1 MALLQK
7 AYLGSTPLFR
17 NLAWFNI
24 FAPVIK
30 DISALVTITANTNA
44 NTKGPWT
51 QVIAATSENSSM
63 LYLSPTNLAVTA
75 TNTAS
80 LLDIAIGPAGSETAI
95 LQNIAIGGT
104 GNIRIQ
110 VPIKIPSGTRI
121 SARMQSVVPGG
132 KTAQLQLITIDAGDY
147 DITPTSVDVI
157 GGDTSTSQ
165 GISFSGSSGTWIQ
178 AIASTTRAYRAVG
191 LVLSNNTNDSAN
203 IVLSRFDL
211 GVGASGSEIVFGN
224 MRWTSNVNEFTATE
238 VPFYSTYGRN
248 IPAGSRL
255 AVRHL
260 IAANPNRYGFN
271 LIGIP

>member
-1 MALLQK
+1 
-7 AYLGSTPLFR
+7 
-17 NLAWFNI
+17 
-24 FAPVIK
+24 
-30 DISALVTITANTNA
+30 
-44 NTKGPWT
+44 
-51 QVIAATSENSSM
+51 
-63 LYLSPTNLAVTA
+63 
-75 TNTAS
+75 
-80 LLDIAIGPAGSETAI
+80 

-121 SARMQSVVPGG
+121 SARMQSAIPGG
-132 KTAQLQLITIDAGDY
+132 KTVQLQLITIDAGDY

-224 MRWTSNVNEFTATE
+224 MRWTSNVNEFTSTD